1 MKKMSLLSVSLL
13 ALLLLSAC
21 KSTEKESKQDS
32 SSSQTSQISTSQT
45 DSTDAYVETNSSNET
60 SNQEVP
66 SASLDLQAIANQD
79 FSSIA
84 GSYEASGGNYI
95 INTDGSFTYSK
106 SDGDLTFPITDGK
119 VENGMAVLS
128 SNNFTFYVIPAGVDS
143 PVSVPDF
150 LGTDDN
156 TRDRVIIDGEG
167 MNLFFLN

>member
-1 MKKMSLLSVSLL
+1 MSLLSVSLL

-32 SSSQTSQISTSQT
+32 SSSQTSQT